1 MTGWADQPGF
11 PGAHHDAAHHDGLD
25 HVTAL
30 RPDDLSRT
38 WLLDFHHPR
47 GVVPLAVPLVDD
59 IATASQQAALELGLG
74 LGGGFASRLV
84 GPHVYLGPCPT
95 QSAVAVARHA
105 AEAELD
111 GYPDRFAAEWA
122 DHVSELSSAYA
133 ALDSADLDGID
144 RAGLATY
151 LAAAQRLHRRAW
163 QIHFHVLYRVFAVQ
177 HRFLAQCREL
187 GLGDVDAAA
196 LLQGDDNAILASDQA
211 LDGLVASARSAGLD
225 VVLLAAPP
233 GEVAAALREH
243 PGAAGWLTE
252 LSGVL
257 AQHGDRSDALADLTA
272 PSWREDPEI
281 PLGLVRA
288 ALAAGPPRHRVR
300 AAERLAAVRAR
311 LSPAARPRLDAALD
325 VALRANAV
333 WWNEEHT
340 AWIDLR
346 VHLPVRR
353 GALAL
358 AAVVGTPRPDD
369 GLLLFRRELADLL
382 HGSASWSSLAD
393 RVAERRDYLARWAVR
408 RGQLPPRLGSAGP
421 CSDPVLDEILGASQP
436 ARSGVGPVLHGL
448 GVSVGVARGPA
459 RVVRTPDR
467 LPDVRTGEVLV
478 CEATSPS
485 WTPVFER
492 LAGCVCDSGGM
503 LTHAATISREYG
515 LPCVCAV
522 GDATSVIAD
531 GDLVEVDGAA
541 GTVRLLTTCQGEDDV

>member
-1 MTGWADQPGF
+1 MTGWADEPGF
-11 PGAHHDAAHHDGLD
+11 PGAHHDPVHHDGLD

-95 QSAVAVARHA
+95 QSAVAVGRHA

-111 GYPDRFAAEWA
+111 GYPDRFATEWA
-122 DHVSELSSAYA
+122 DSVSELSSAYA

-196 LLQGDDNAILASDQA
+196 LLQGDDNAILASSQA

-225 VVLLAAPP
+225 AVLLAAPP

-382 HGSASWSSLAD
+382 HGSASWSSLGD

-436 ARSGVGPVLHGL
+436 ARSGFGPVLHGL

-467 LPDVRTGEVLV
+467 LPDVLTGEVLV

-503 LTHAATISREYG
+503 LTHAAIIAREYAV
-515 LPCVCAV
+515 PCVCAV
-522 GDATSVIAD
+522 GAATQAIAD

-541 GTVRLLTTCQGEDDV
+541 GTVRLLSTGQGEDAV